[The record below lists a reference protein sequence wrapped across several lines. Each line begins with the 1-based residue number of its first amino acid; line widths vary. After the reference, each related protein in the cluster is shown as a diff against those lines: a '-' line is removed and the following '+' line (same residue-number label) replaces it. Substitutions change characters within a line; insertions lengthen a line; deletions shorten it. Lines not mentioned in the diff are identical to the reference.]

1 MLHVA
6 NPSRGLNLRE
16 ILPSTQFFGSD
27 EIFVRSVCSDSRQC
41 REGDLF
47 VALVGVADDG
57 HDHVATAVERGASAI
72 VAERL
77 LPTSTPLCVVEDTRE
92 AFGYICQAL
101 AGNPAEKLPTI
112 GVTGSIGKTVTSLLL
127 ASIFEAAGTTAGVTS
142 TIAHS
147 DSVEMSAAVQTTPPP
162 AEMATWIARMA
173 SRNCGAAILELS
185 SRALSDRRLAGIQLD
200 AAVITNI
207 RRDHLDLHGSP
218 ENYRRAKSRILDL
231 LKDDGFAVVNI
242 DDPGVR
248 QVAEQTSHPLIT
260 VGIDEPADI
269 SATIFEQHA
278 GEQSFLL
285 TAGNETAAVRSR
297 MIGNQ
302 HVYNCLAAAAVGMVA
317 GLDLQTVVR
326 GLEAVE
332 RVPGRLE
339 PVDAGQPF
347 QVYVD
352 YARSSDALAL
362 CLSTVRKLTTGQ
374 VICVYGAPGKAAPH
388 CRPQMGRVA
397 ERFADVNIITSNDPG
412 WERPLD
418 VANDTLDG
426 YRRPAKAQIAP
437 DRTRAIELAI
447 SLAQPG
453 DAVVITGKG
462 HQQSQTI
469 RSETFAF
476 DDAEVAR
483 QAIQQLDLES
493 PQGLDGSSPP
503 LRIRRDSD

>member
-6 NPSRGLNLRE
+6 HPSRGLSLRD
-16 ILPSTQFFGSD
+16 ILPRTQFFGGD
-27 EIFVRSVCSDSRQC
+27 NIYVRSVCSDSRQC

-47 VALVGVADDG
+47 VALVGMADDG
-57 HDHVATAVERGASAI
+57 HDHIATALERGATAI

-77 LPTSTPLCVVEDTRE
+77 LPTSAPLCVVDDTRE
-92 AFGYICQAL
+92 AFGRICQAL

-112 GVTGSIGKTVTSLLL
+112 GVTGSIGKTVTSMLL
-127 ASIFEAAGTTAGVTS
+127 ASIFEAAGSNVGVTS

-147 DSVEMSAAVQTTPPP
+147 DSIDMSPAAQTTPPP
-162 AEMATWIARMA
+162 AEMATWLARMA
-173 SRNCGAAILELS
+173 GCDCAAAILELS
-185 SRALSDRRLAGIQLD
+185 SQALADRRLTGIRLD
-200 AAVITNI
+200 AAVITNV
-207 RRDHLDLHGSP
+207 RRDHLDLHGTRD
-218 ENYRRAKSRILDL
+218 NYRRAKGRILDL

-248 QVAEQTSHPLIT
+248 EIAEQATRPLIT

-269 SATIFEQHA
+269 SATSLEQHP
-278 GEQSFLL
+278 GEQSFLI

-297 MIGNQ
+297 MVGNQ
-302 HVYNCLAAAAVGMVA
+302 HVYNCLSAAAVGMVV
-317 GLDLQTVVR
+317 GLDLATVVR

-332 RVPGRLE
+332 RVPGRME

-352 YARSSDALAL
+352 YARTADALAL
-362 CLSTVRKLTTGQ
+362 CLSTVRKLTTGR
-374 VICVYGAPGKAAPH
+374 VICVYGAPGDAPAN

-397 ERFADVNIITSNDPG
+397 ERFADINIITSNDPG

-426 YRRPAKAQIAP
+426 YKRPAKAQISP
-437 DRTRAIELAI
+437 DRSRAIELAI
-447 SLAQPG
+447 SLARPG

-462 HQQSQTI
+462 HHQTQTI
-469 RSETFAF
+469 RNETFVF
-476 DDAEVAR
+476 DDAETAR
-483 QAIQQLDLES
+483 HAIRQWGEESQQAPD
-493 PQGLDGSSPP
+493 GLAT
-503 LRIRRDSD
+503 LRIRRDIA